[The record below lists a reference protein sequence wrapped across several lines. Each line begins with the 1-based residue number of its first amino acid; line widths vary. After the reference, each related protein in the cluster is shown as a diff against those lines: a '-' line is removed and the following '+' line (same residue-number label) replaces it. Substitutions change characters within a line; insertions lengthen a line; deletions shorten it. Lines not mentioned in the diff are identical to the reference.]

1 MLRRSPFA
9 GGARILRAGWLL
21 AIFFAC
27 VIPRSA
33 HAAVPESPPAART
46 LESRTFKL
54 VNDHRR
60 SLGLAPLAYDARIA
74 AVARRHS
81 RDMAAG
87 RIPPGHEGFDGRQH
101 EISKMIRL
109 KGIAENVGINN
120 YPLSRTVR
128 AAVTG
133 WLESRGHKA
142 NIEGRYDVTG
152 VGIVRDTRGT
162 YFYTQIFVRRKP

>member
-1 MLRRSPFA
+1 
-9 GGARILRAGWLL
+9 
-21 AIFFAC
+21 
-27 VIPRSA
+27 
-33 HAAVPESPPAART
+33 
-46 LESRTFKL
+46 
-54 VNDHRR
+54 
-60 SLGLAPLAYDARIA
+60 
-74 AVARRHS
+74 
-81 RDMAAG
+81 
-87 RIPPGHEGFDGRQH
+87 
-101 EISKMIRL
+101 MIRL